1 MVDAVI
7 SDKLQILVW
16 CNLCMNFYHLSKVT
30 LLTVIDFNLK
40 LKQIAKAVPQT
51 DFQISVQMAN
61 HHVS

>member
-1 MVDAVI
+1 
-7 SDKLQILVW
+7 
-16 CNLCMNFYHLSKVT
+16 MNFYHLSKVT
-30 LLTVIDFNLK
+30 LLTVIDFNRK